1 MQCSPSLL
9 CHPRNTVA
17 ELTSSGA
24 GRCPRQVIIIS
35 DGSLG
40 VGESSLRQLVAGSRL
55 HLPFSFPCR
64 LDVVLLGERAELER
78 RGAPAAFQRLVELS
92 GGEGAVHTPEPPL
105 SAKVRTDRGRDTEE
119 CWHVSWCLKVQL
131 KVLFC

>member
-1 MQCSPSLL
+1 M
-9 CHPRNTVA
+9 
-17 ELTSSGA
+17 
-24 GRCPRQVIIIS
+24 IIIS

-40 VGESSLRQLVAGSRL
+40 VGGSSLRQLVSGSQL

-78 RGAPAAFQRLVELS
+78 RGAPAAFQRLVELT

-105 SAKVRTDRGRDTEE
+105 SAKVSGRAPAAAAAEWGWQRFSVVAHYGVRCTSISSMWQTKLVKPVEVTN
-119 CWHVSWCLKVQL
+119 C
-131 KVLFC
+131 

>member
-1 MQCSPSLL
+1 M
-9 CHPRNTVA
+9 
-17 ELTSSGA
+17 
-24 GRCPRQVIIIS
+24 IIIS

-40 VGESSLRQLVAGSRL
+40 VGDSSLRQLVAGSRL
-55 HLPFSFPCR
+55 PLPFSFPCR

-105 SAKVRTDRGRDTEE
+105 STKVSELRAPCEWLMLIGR
-119 CWHVSWCLKVQL
+119 CV
-131 KVLFC
+131 